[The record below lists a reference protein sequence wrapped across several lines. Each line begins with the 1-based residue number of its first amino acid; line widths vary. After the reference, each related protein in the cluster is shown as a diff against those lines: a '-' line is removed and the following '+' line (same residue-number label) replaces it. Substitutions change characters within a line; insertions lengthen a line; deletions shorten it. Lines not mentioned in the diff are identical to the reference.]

1 MRIKEST
8 ENWFTNLVF
17 ELFNYE
23 TKKGRHDSVISMS
36 TREEKGKKKVWKSPT
51 KPFLRLSHKAPLKHL
66 I

>member
-8 ENWFTNLVF
+8 EHWFTNLVF

-36 TREEKGKKKVWKSPT
+36 IREEKGKKGSMEV
-51 KPFLRLSHKAPLKHL
+51 SHKAISQIVKQSSTET